1 MNKKK
6 AYFYQLG
13 VPFLVVIVAIGLSYL
28 IMAFSDSWFKSRIG
42 ELKII
47 PKDDYLYTNY
57 VKDEEDIYMYW
68 ETDAGSLVLDESET
82 FDNKNSLGYYLY
94 SDTTDKIKWNPKDND
109 GNIYE
114 KATIRAYIYKKTENK
129 DTYNLENVFK
139 EMLITVEIKDGKL
152 LATDERFFGNPLREG
167 KENNWNQIYVFDI
180 SDDGITSFR
189 YRSGEKVN
197 TNISSVLCWEAEKAI
212 LSETDLF
219 AGSSKGYGILNS
231 NSNKTLLKPIDDRPV
246 NTMSI
251 KNLEEGKPI
260 KIQAYLINYESIGKE
275 SFEEKEKYHKAEL
288 VLE

>member
-1 MNKKK
+1 MSKKK

-13 VPFLVVIVAIGLSYL
+13 VPFLVVVAAIGLSYL
-28 IMAFSDSWFKSRIG
+28 IMGFSDNWFKSRIG

-47 PKDDYLYTNY
+47 SKDDYLYTNY

-68 ETDAGSLVLDESET
+68 ETDAGSLALDKSET
-82 FDNKNSLGYYLY
+82 FDNTNSLGYYLY

-109 GNIYE
+109 GNTYE

-129 DTYNLENVFK
+129 DIYNLENVFK
-139 EMLITVEIKDGKL
+139 EMLITVEMKEGKIVE
-152 LATDERFFGNPLREG
+152 TQERFFGNPLRQG
-167 KENNWNQIYVFDI
+167 NENNWNQIYVFDV

-197 TNISSVLCWEAEKAI
+197 VNVSAVLCWEAEKAV

-231 NSNKTLLKPIDDRPV
+231 NSNKTLLKPVDDRPV

-251 KNLEEGKPI
+251 KNIEAEKPI
-260 KIQAYLINYESIGKE
+260 NIQAYLVNYESIGKE
-275 SFEEKEKYHKAEL
+275 TFEEKEKYHKAEL